1 MRSARMLFATAAA
14 TAVLAITAPGAYA
27 GGDEWDREDQGYS
40 KEHHK
45 DGHHDGPRG
54 GVHTG
59 GGALTAAQNDE
70 WTPEGKEEKSWGKK
84 DGHHD
89 GPRGGV
95 HTGGGA
101 LAAAQND
108 EWTSEGKEEK
118 SWGAEDKQKE
128 ESGDQGK
135 ESWKEDKESWKGD
148 HDKGG
153 WKGEHDKPR
162 GGMHTG
168 GGALASPAMTAGGLA
183 VLAVAGTGVYAL
195 RRKNAG
201 GSAA

>member
-27 GGDEWDREDQGYS
+27 DGDEWDRGDHGYS

-45 DGHHDGPRG
+45 DGRHEGPRG

-59 GGALTAAQNDE
+59 GGALSATQNDE
-70 WTPEGKEEKSWGKK
+70 WSPEGKE
-84 DGHHD
+84 D
-89 GPRGGV
+89 
-95 HTGGGA
+95 
-101 LAAAQND
+101 
-108 EWTSEGKEEK
+108 K
-118 SWGAEDKQKE
+118 SWGAEDKQKDE
-128 ESGDQGK
+128 GRK
-135 ESWKEDKESWKGD
+135 ESWKGDSDKESWKGD
-148 HDKGG
+148 
-153 WKGEHDKPR
+153 HDKPR

-183 VLAVAGTGVYAL
+183 VLAVAGTGMYAL
-195 RRKNAG
+195 RRKNLG